1 MAKRRL
7 YAAYVWKGDKDPA
20 ISQLRSMAES
30 YYGVSKVTG
39 KELAQNS
46 KDGGPSATCMR
57 AWFYGD
63 TRRPQNTT
71 IEAAGRAMGF
81 ERVWKR
87 MRRND

>member
-1 MAKRRL
+1 MAKLRR
-7 YAAYVWKGDKDPA
+7 YAAYVYRGDKDPVIA
-20 ISQLRSMAES
+20 ELRTMAED
-30 YYGVSKVTG
+30 YYGVTKVTA

-46 KDGGPSATCMR
+46 KDGGPTASCMR
-57 AWFYGD
+57 AWFYGN
-63 TRRPQNTT
+63 TRRPQNET